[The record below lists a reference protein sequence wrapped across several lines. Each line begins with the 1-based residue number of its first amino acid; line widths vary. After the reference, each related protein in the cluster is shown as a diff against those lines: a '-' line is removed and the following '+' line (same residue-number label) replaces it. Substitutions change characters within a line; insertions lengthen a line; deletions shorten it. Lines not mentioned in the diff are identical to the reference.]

1 MIKKRSE
8 LEQIPGVGKAIA
20 EDLNN
25 LGIHQVQ
32 ELRNQDPEILYQ
44 KLCDHEGKPVDRCML
59 YVLRCAV
66 YYASTKNP
74 EPELLKWWSW
84 KHKSYPPEA

>member
-1 MIKKRSE
+1 MMKKQSE

-32 ELRNQDPEILYQ
+32 ELRNQDPEILYRQ
-44 KLCDHEGKPVDRCML
+44 LCDYEGKPVDRCML

-74 EPELLKWWSW
+74 EPGLLKWRSW
-84 KHKSYPPEA
+84 KHKSYPSEV